1 MNMMLYKPEYAQYA
15 NDIFNDL
22 IRVVQTTANKV
33 FEYEDY
39 DQFGGTDTCY
49 EIYAANGDLIFKCGP
64 GMTKV
69 GPNYIFLPDEL
80 NRKLLTMCKERASNV
95 PEVMK
100 TKTKQIL
107 GYLQRFQGKSI

>member
-1 MNMMLYKPEYAQYA
+1 MNMNLYKPEYAQYA

-22 IRVVQTTANKV
+22 IRVVQTTTNKV
-33 FEYEDY
+33 FSYESG
-39 DQFGGTDTCY
+39 DQFCVTDTCY

-69 GPNYIFLPDEL
+69 GPNYIYLPYEL
-80 NRKLLTMCKERASNV
+80 NKKLLTMCEERASSA
-95 PEVMK
+95 PDVMK

-107 GYLQRFQGKSI
+107 GYLQKFQGKSI